1 MMNHSYEFYIA
12 RAREAGAAADA
23 APLDNVRERELRAE
37 KTWLGL
43 AEQARKV
50 TQQRE
55 RLVREKAALRLAETH
70 DGEDR
75 AGQALD

>member
-12 RAREAGAAADA
+12 RAHEAHAAAA
-23 APLDNVRERELRAE
+23 AAQLDNVRDREMRAH

-50 TQQRE
+50 VLQ
-55 RLVREKAALRLAETH
+55 REKALRAKEALRE
-70 DGEDR
+70 
-75 AGQALD
+75 AGY